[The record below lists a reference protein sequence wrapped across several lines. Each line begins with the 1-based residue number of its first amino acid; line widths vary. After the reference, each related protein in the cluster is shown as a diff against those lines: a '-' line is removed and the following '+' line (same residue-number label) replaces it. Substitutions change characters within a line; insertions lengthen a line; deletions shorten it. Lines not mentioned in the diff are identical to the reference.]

1 MWNLRCWF
9 TKNQKKNN
17 AGAAERM
24 HKMLLRRERFK
35 HPHSPKGPY
44 FHVPLHKQSPK
55 EAFLHGPRLAW
66 LRHLK
71 MKNSTFESNI
81 SQLML
86 IANIRTYR
94 FSS

>member
-17 AGAAERM
+17 AGTAERM
-24 HKMLLRRERFK
+24 HKMLLKRT
-35 HPHSPKGPY
+35 
-44 FHVPLHKQSPK
+44 
-55 EAFLHGPRLAW
+55 W

-81 SQLML
+81 SQLTL